1 MPYCDNCGQPQGSAK
16 NFCRG
21 CGQALAHAY
30 HVGYVEVANLS
41 EGVATGVEAAHDRL
55 RRRQST
61 VGASND
67 SLELYLKFVMII
79 AMIHGLAYMLGGSTM
94 SLLNG
99 NFGLVLYGGVAV
111 GALFKMVAD
120 VRLGYS
126 FGRSLTEVVLIGAL
140 AYGVVFGIFW
150 WITETYIHGGKP
162 LFDFSILN
170 NR

>member
-1 MPYCDNCGQPQGSAK
+1 MSYCDNCGQPQGTAK
-16 NFCRG
+16 NYCRS
-21 CGQALAHAY
+21 CGQALAQTY
-30 HVGYVEVANLS
+30 QLGYVEVANLS
-41 EGVATGVEAAHDRL
+41 EGVATGVETAHYRM

-61 VGASND
+61 ADVSDD
-67 SLELYLKFVMII
+67 SLELYLKFVTGI
-79 AMIHGLAYMLGGSTM
+79 ALFHGFAYMGGNSIL

-99 NFGLVLYGGVAV
+99 NLGLVLYGGVIM
-111 GALFKMVAD
+111 GAFFKMVAD

-126 FGRSLTEVVLIGAL
+126 FGRSLTEVVLVGVL

-162 LFDFSILN
+162 LFDFSSLN